1 MSEHIF
7 RNPDKF
13 QVLEFREFLRKHLPD
28 GRNGYIVEDLD
39 LVIRTFGSKYQ
50 TDNVGKFSLIEIKH
64 GGCKIVD
71 GVHDEIGTSKEMTFG
86 MIDDLLN
93 KADPEHERYQGFYI
107 IRTYRSSE
115 WGNPE
120 TIFAVNGKILSRDI
134 FMDWIAGNHKIKPY
148 SFPFSTYAIERN
160 IK

>member
-13 QVLEFREFLRKHLPD
+13 QVLEYREFLRKYQPN
-28 GRNGYIVEDLD
+28 GRDGYIVEDLD
-39 LVIRTFGSKYQ
+39 LVIRTFGYKYQ

-64 GGCKIVD
+64 GGCKIIN
-71 GVHDEIGTSKEMTFG
+71 GVRNEIGTSKEMTFG
-86 MIDDLLN
+86 MIDALLN
-93 KADPEHERYQGFYI
+93 KADPEHKRYQGFYV
-107 IRTYRSSE
+107 IRTYGSSK
-115 WGNPE
+115 WDNQK
-120 TIFAVNGKILSRDI
+120 TIFAINGKIISRDI

-148 SFPFSTYAIERN
+148 LFPFATYAIERN